1 MTPTH
6 FFTTFDVHSKHMR
19 ILSLLILVA
28 ALGLSS
34 CKTKKPVAEKP
45 FGKDPALENV
55 RWQLTEINGA
65 APQGLPAGKNI
76 DLVFEGASNTFGGSS
91 GCNQC
96 NGMYTTQDDLI
107 KLQMMAVTKMACEN
121 MQTEQAWLA
130 LMEKIDHYALE
141 KKKEKGVEVHYLI
154 LKAGEQVVAKMKAGV
169 M

>member
-1 MTPTH
+1 MH
-6 FFTTFDVHSKHMR
+6 FFANFDVHSISMR
-19 ILSLLILVA
+19 ILSLLIVVA
-28 ALGLSS
+28 VLTGSS

-65 APQGLPAGKNI
+65 APKGLPAGKPI

-107 KLQMMAVTKMACEN
+107 KLHMMAVTKMACED
-121 MQTEQAWLA
+121 MQAEQAWLA
-130 LMEKIDHYALE
+130 LMEKIDHYTLE
-141 KKKEKGVEVHYLI
+141 KKKEKGVEVQYLI
-154 LKAGEQVVAKMKAGV
+154 LKAGDQVVAKMKAGT